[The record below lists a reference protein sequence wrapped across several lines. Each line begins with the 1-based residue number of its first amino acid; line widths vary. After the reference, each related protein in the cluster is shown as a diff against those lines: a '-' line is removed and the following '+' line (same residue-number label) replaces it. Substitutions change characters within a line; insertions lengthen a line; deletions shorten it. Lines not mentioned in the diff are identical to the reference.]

1 MCARKA
7 SRPSLYAAIRLATLV
22 QQFRELLKARVK
34 SRAQAIKFHILGN
47 SALTCLQ
54 GVVNLEESQ
63 RELDKRTENLTQQGC
78 PAEGGEVSTLL
89 KQLDCHATIDGV
101 RLSRVAS
108 NDDLLLQHS
117 VHRVVSNSS
126 ANRTRHVLDLTTL
139 LLARLQHVTTTK
151 GHISM
156 NYSEVEVI
164 KYDNFAANLEHLLLC
179 LQQAALKSLICHSLA
194 LLEAEILH
202 YQDRKEYWQPRKRRD
217 DDWFSE
223 WPSGRRPLSTTWPW
237 NIKPSL
243 VVLWGVCWMFYSF
256 WNSLPAEAWRSS
268 VAPQRSLAQNNE
280 AVVTAAE
287 YNNLTRHSWRSP
299 QSGRVGEA
307 AALSEDFSSFT
318 IGQEAGRTGAKLAH
332 PGKMTQTSTT
342 RAPLTLS
349 LATGILESGRGLT
362 SHPYI
367 TSPSSSPLGTLVD
380 SASTWPQH
388 QGFIGTTHNV
398 SHNDWQPRDN
408 QINISTSSQQQSYP
422 ALSIIPYA
430 PDYQLLSASTDNSDY
445 WDYPSNLPPRTN
457 LRVPMQNSQD
467 YPSPHSDGSDRASS
481 LCSVMPSNLSP
492 ALPKATSPSTDGNL
506 SRRQSN
512 NTTDDAP
519 PRNAQGQITC
529 DHANCALVPKIFVRK
544 CEWTKHMD
552 THTRPYVCR
561 EPGCEKILGF
571 TYSGG
576 LLRHEREVHK
586 QHGGPKAPRMCP
598 HRDCKRSS
606 GTGFSRKENLNEH
619 LRRVHRGVGIDA
631 SDVVAEPLGLYAG
644 LHQQRG
650 PLSGPQIQS
659 LAPAA
664 AAAKSGLPAPQT
676 QRKRRRAEAE
686 DEAEGRD
693 DEALEAK
700 VRRLEKEL
708 LEKDA
713 RLKAM
718 EALVERLLSGQMRG
732 PSSGVRFVGE
742 EVG

>member
-1 MCARKA
+1 M
-7 SRPSLYAAIRLATLV
+7 AILV

-34 SRAQAIKFHILGN
+34 SRAQSSKCRDFGN

-63 RELDKRTENLTQQGC
+63 RELNKRTEDQTPQGF
-78 PAEGGEVSTLL
+78 PKEDGEVSTLL
-89 KQLDCHATIDGV
+89 KHLDCHATIDGV
-101 RLSRVAS
+101 RLSKVAS
-108 NDDLLLQHS
+108 NDDLLLQHN

-126 ANRTRHVLDLTTL
+126 TKRTRHVLDLTTL
-139 LLARLQHVTTTK
+139 LLTRLQHVTTAK
-151 GHISM
+151 LHISV
-156 NYSEVEVI
+156 SCSDIEVI
-164 KYDNFAANLEHLLLC
+164 KYNNFVANLEHLLLC
-179 LQQAALKSLICHSLA
+179 LQQAALKALMSHSLG

-202 YQDRKEYWQPRKRRD
+202 YQERKEYWQPRKRRD

-243 VVLWGVCWMFYSF
+243 VVLWGVCWMFYYTTSY
-256 WNSLPAEAWRSS
+256 WTTMPATASHSS
-268 VAPQRSLAQNNE
+268 AASQQPLEQNND
-280 AVVTAAE
+280 AIATNAD
-287 YNNLTRHSWRSP
+287 YNNMTRQSWRSP
-299 QSGRVGEA
+299 RSGRVEEA
-307 AALSEDFSSFT
+307 AVLNENFSNFA
-318 IGQEAGRTGAKLAH
+318 IGQEAGSSGAKLAL
-332 PGKMTQTSTT
+332 PGKNDSNFTT

-349 LATGILESGRGLT
+349 LATGILESGRRPT
-362 SHPYI
+362 SNPYI
-367 TSPSSSPLGTLVD
+367 TSPSSSPSGTLVGPIP
-380 SASTWPQH
+380 TWPQFP
-388 QGFIGTTHNV
+388 GFIGTTHNV

-408 QINISTSSQQQSYP
+408 QINISTSTSQQSYP
-422 ALSIIPYA
+422 ALPIIPYA
-430 PDYQLLSASTDNSDY
+430 TDYPVLSASTDSSDI
-445 WDYPSNLPPRTN
+445 WDYPSNLPPRN

-492 ALPKATSPSTDGNL
+492 ALPQATSPSTEGNL

-512 NTTDDAP
+512 NTTDDP
-519 PRNAQGQITC
+519 LPRNSQGQIIC
-529 DHANCALVPKIFVRK
+529 DRSDCTFLPRTFTRK

-552 THTRPYVCR
+552 KHTRPYVCR
-561 EPGCEKILGF
+561 EPGCEKIQGF

-644 LHQQRG
+644 LHQQRAPSVSQAPSLV
-650 PLSGPQIQS
+650 PLQKPV
-659 LAPAA
+659 LAT
-664 AAAKSGLPAPQT
+664 QT
-676 QRKRRRAEAE
+676 QRKRRRGEAE
-686 DEAEGRD
+686 DEGQARE
-693 DEALEAK
+693 DETLEAK

-708 LEKDA
+708 LEKDV
-713 RLKAM
+713 RLKAL
-718 EALVERLLSGQMRG
+718 EALVQRLLSGQMRG
-732 PSSGVRFVGE
+732 P
-742 EVG
+742 

>member
-1 MCARKA
+1 MAIAAYVRRA
-7 SRPSLYAAIRLATLV
+7 SRPSLYAAIRLAILV

-34 SRAQAIKFHILGN
+34 SRAQSLKCRDFGN

-54 GVVNLEESQ
+54 GVVNLEKSQ
-63 RELDKRTENLTQQGC
+63 RQLIKRTDDRTQ
-78 PAEGGEVSTLL
+78 EGFPKEDGEISTLL
-89 KQLDCHATIDGV
+89 KHLDCHAAIDGV

-108 NDDLLLQHS
+108 NDELLLQHN

-126 ANRTRHVLDLTTL
+126 SKKIRHVLDLTTL
-139 LLARLQHVTTTK
+139 LLTRLQHITTTRLR
-151 GHISM
+151 ISA
-156 NYSEVEVI
+156 SFSDIEVI
-164 KYDNFAANLEHLLLC
+164 KYNNFVANLEHLLLC
-179 LQQAALKSLICHSLA
+179 LQQAALQALMSHSLG

-243 VVLWGVCWMFYSF
+243 VVLWGVCWMFYYTTSY
-256 WNSLPAEAWRSS
+256 WTSMPATASHSS
-268 VAPQRSLAQNNE
+268 VASQRPLEQNNNTI
-280 AVVTAAE
+280 ATTAG
-287 YNNLTRHSWRSP
+287 YDTMTRQSWRS
-299 QSGRVGEA
+299 GRVEEA
-307 AALSEDFSSFT
+307 AALSENFSNFA
-318 IGQEAGRTGAKLAH
+318 IGQEEGSTGAKLAL
-332 PGKMTQTSTT
+332 PGKNDSNSTT

-349 LATGILESGRGLT
+349 LATGILESGRRPT

-367 TSPSSSPLGTLVD
+367 SSPSSSPSRTLVD
-380 SASTWPQH
+380 PIPTWPQY

-408 QINISTSSQQQSYP
+408 QINISTSTSQQSYP

-430 PDYQLLSASTDNSDY
+430 TDYPLLSASTDTSDI
-445 WDYPSNLPPRTN
+445 WDYPSNLPPRRN

-492 ALPKATSPSTDGNL
+492 ALPQATSPSTEGNL

-512 NTTDDAP
+512 NTTEDPP
-519 PRNAQGQITC
+519 PRNNQGQIIC
-529 DHANCALVPKIFVRK
+529 DHSDCSLLTQTFTRK

-552 THTRPYVCR
+552 KHTRPYVCG
-561 EPGCEKILGF
+561 ESGCEKIQGF

-650 PLSGPQIQS
+650 PSVPQVQS
-659 LAPAA
+659 LVPPQNPVPATQT
-664 AAAKSGLPAPQT
+664 QT
-676 QRKRRRAEAE
+676 QRKRRRGEVEGEEVARE
-686 DEAEGRD
+686 DET
-693 DEALEAK
+693 LEAK

-713 RLKAM
+713 RLKAL
-718 EALVERLLSGQMRG
+718 EALVQRLLSGQMRG
-732 PSSGVRFVGE
+732 P
-742 EVG
+742 